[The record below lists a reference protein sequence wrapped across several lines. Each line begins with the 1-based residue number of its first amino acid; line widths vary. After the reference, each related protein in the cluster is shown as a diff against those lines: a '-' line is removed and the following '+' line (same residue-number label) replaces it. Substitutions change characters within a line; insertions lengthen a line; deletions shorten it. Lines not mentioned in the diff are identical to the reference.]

1 MFGQKRVSSRL
12 AALALGKLILQLD
25 HPKTYGLGRSG
36 GTSWE
41 WGVLFM
47 QQLNVKLRRNHQE
60 QNWSVEINDKS
71 YEFISIE
78 EVDELVKRA
87 LINAQESLTVSDA

>member
-1 MFGQKRVSSRL
+1 
-12 AALALGKLILQLD
+12 
-25 HPKTYGLGRSG
+25 
-36 GTSWE
+36 
-41 WGVLFM
+41 M

-60 QNWSVEINDKS
+60 QNWSVEINGKS

-87 LINAQESLTVSDA
+87 VTDAQQSLKDATNRCAQ

>member
-1 MFGQKRVSSRL
+1 
-12 AALALGKLILQLD
+12 
-25 HPKTYGLGRSG
+25 
-36 GTSWE
+36 
-41 WGVLFM
+41 M
-47 QQLNVKLRRNHQE
+47 QQLNVKLQRNHQE

-87 LINAQESLTVSDA
+87 LINAQESLTVSDS

>member
-1 MFGQKRVSSRL
+1 
-12 AALALGKLILQLD
+12 
-25 HPKTYGLGRSG
+25 
-36 GTSWE
+36 
-41 WGVLFM
+41 M

-60 QNWSVEINDKS
+60 QNWSVEINDSS

-87 LINAQESLTVSDA
+87 LINAQESLTDTTTRWTQ

>member
-1 MFGQKRVSSRL
+1 
-12 AALALGKLILQLD
+12 
-25 HPKTYGLGRSG
+25 
-36 GTSWE
+36 
-41 WGVLFM
+41 M

-60 QNWSVEINDKS
+60 ENWSVEINGKS

-87 LINAQESLTVSDA
+87 LINAQESLTDATTRGTQ

>member
-1 MFGQKRVSSRL
+1 
-12 AALALGKLILQLD
+12 
-25 HPKTYGLGRSG
+25 
-36 GTSWE
+36 
-41 WGVLFM
+41 M

-60 QNWSVEINDKS
+60 QNWSVEINGKS

-87 LINAQESLTVSDA
+87 LINAQESLTVSDS

>member
-1 MFGQKRVSSRL
+1 
-12 AALALGKLILQLD
+12 
-25 HPKTYGLGRSG
+25 
-36 GTSWE
+36 
-41 WGVLFM
+41 M

-60 QNWSVEINDKS
+60 QNWSVEIEDKC

-87 LINAQESLTVSDA
+87 LINVQESLTDATTRCEQ